1 VVEADAITV
10 AERASLLTMS
20 PSYLEGDHPRLPA
33 VEKHVLY
40 AIYSGQGQAVSVT
53 ASDLQLAK
61 RHGGDCEVVEAFA
74 ELSTSDDQ
82 SLLPNGKMELVISAR
97 RILWRALYVSWP
109 LCLRTKKAV
118 PNKDGDSFQVHALS
132 RASASGY
139 PPAMTQN

>member
-20 PSYLEGDHPRLPA
+20 PNYLEGDHPRLPA
-33 VEKHVLY
+33 VEKQFMY
-40 AIYSGQGQAVSVT
+40 AIYSRQGQALSVT

-61 RHGGDCEVVEAFA
+61 RHGGDCEFVEAFA
-74 ELSTSDDQ
+74 ELSRSDDQ

-109 LCLRTKKAV
+109 LCLRRKKAV
-118 PNKDGDSFQVHALS
+118 PSNGNGFQGHALRS
-132 RASASGY
+132 RSASGY